1 MTRIY
6 TTATIERGIEAVFAY
21 VTAPG
26 HWPEW
31 HPSSLGVSGATDH
44 ALDVGEQCTEHFRVA
59 GREGYVVWTVTEC
72 DAPRRWVIAG
82 AIVGGGSGV
91 ITYALTARDGDT
103 TAFERTFEYPIPNPL
118 LALLDTLVL
127 RRRITAESQE
137 ALRRLKARLEA
148 SGKIS

>member
-6 TTATIERGIEAVFAY
+6 TSATIERGIEDVFAY

-31 HPSSLGVSGATDH
+31 HPSSLDVSGATDH

-59 GREGYVVWTVTEC
+59 GREGYVVWTVTER

-82 AIVGGGSGV
+82 TIVGGGSGV
-91 ITYALTARDGDT
+91 ITYALTAHDSGMT
-103 TAFERTFEYPIPNPL
+103 SFERTFEYPTPNPL

-148 SGKIS
+148 SGTIS

>member
-6 TTATIERGIEAVFAY
+6 TSATIERGIEDVFAY

-31 HPSSLGVSGATDH
+31 HPSSLDVSGAIDH

-91 ITYALTARDGDT
+91 ITKTGQKAPRFEAGD
-103 TAFERTFEYPIPNPL
+103 E
-118 LALLDTLVL
+118 
-127 RRRITAESQE
+127 
-137 ALRRLKARLEA
+137 
-148 SGKIS
+148 